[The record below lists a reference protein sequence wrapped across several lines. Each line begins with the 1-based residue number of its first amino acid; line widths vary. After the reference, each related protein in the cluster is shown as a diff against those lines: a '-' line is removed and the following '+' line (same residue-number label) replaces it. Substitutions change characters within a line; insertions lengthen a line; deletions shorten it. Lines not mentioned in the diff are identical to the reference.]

1 MKGEGDLRL
10 KGKVAIITGAAMGIG
25 QETAR
30 VFAREGAKVVVVA
43 DINEEKGEAT
53 AAEIRVEGGEAVYIK
68 ADVTQEESVKSLVDQ
83 TVARYGRLDVM
94 FNNAGIN
101 LSKPTLEVTQEE
113 WDRVMAVNLRG
124 PFFGCKYA
132 IPVMVKQ
139 GGGSVINTS
148 SNAGLV
154 GRPNYGCYSASK
166 GGVEILTKSLAL
178 DFARY
183 KVRVN
188 TIAPGS
194 ILTPLAQS
202 IFNSKPDPEAAMRN
216 LAEAAP
222 IKELGK
228 PSDIA
233 YAALYLASDES
244 RFVTGAGL
252 RVDGGR
258 TAGIVEPKAFH
269 EEAI

>member
-1 MKGEGDLRL
+1 MRL
-10 KGKVAIITGAAMGIG
+10 AGKVAIITGAGMGIG
-25 QETAR
+25 AETAR
-30 VFAREGAKVVVVA
+30 VFAREGAKVIIA
-43 DINEEKGEAT
+43 DINAEAGESV
-53 AAEIRVEGGEAVYIK
+53 AAEIREGGGEAVYVPT
-68 ADVTQEESVKSLVDQ
+68 DVTSDESVKHVVDMA
-83 TVARYGRLDVM
+83 VSRYGRLDVM

-101 LSKPTLEVTQEE
+101 FYKPTCDVSVEE

-124 PFFGCKYA
+124 PFLGCKYA
-132 IPVMVKQ
+132 LPVMARQ
-139 GGGSVINTS
+139 GFGSVINAS

-166 GGVEILTKSLAL
+166 GGVEILTKSLAI
-178 DFARY
+178 DYAKY

-194 ILTPLAQS
+194 ILTPLAEA
-202 IFNSKPDPEAAMRN
+202 IFASKPDPEAAKQN
-216 LAEAAP
+216 LAEACP
-222 IKELGK
+222 MKVLGM

-233 YAALYLASDES
+233 YAALYLACDES
-244 RFVTGAGL
+244 RFVTGCTL

-269 EEAI
+269 QEKA

>member
-1 MKGEGDLRL
+1 VSAQRL
-10 KGKVAIITGAAMGIG
+10 EGKVAIITGAGMGIG
-25 QETAR
+25 AETAR
-30 VFAREGAKVVVVA
+30 VFAREGATVIIA
-43 DINEEKGEAT
+43 DINREA
-53 AAEIRVEGGEAVYIK
+53 GEAVAKEIEQAGGK
-68 ADVTQEESVKSLVDQ
+68 AIYVQTDVTSDESVKHVVETAVGQ
-83 TVARYGRLDVM
+83 YGRLDVM

-101 LSKPTLEVTQEE
+101 FSKPTCDVTVEE

-124 PFFGCKYA
+124 PFLGCKYA
-132 IPVMVKQ
+132 LPVMARQ
-139 GGGSVINTS
+139 GFGSVITTS

-166 GGVEILTKSLAL
+166 GGVEILSKSLAI
-178 DFARY
+178 DYAKY

-194 ILTPLAQS
+194 ILTPLAEA
-202 IFNSKPDPEAAMRN
+202 IFASKPDPAAAKRS
-216 LAEAAP
+216 LAEACP
-222 IKELGK
+222 MKELGR

-233 YAALYLASDES
+233 YAAVYLASDDA
-244 RFVTGAGL
+244 RYVTGHTL

-269 EEAI
+269 EEKA